1 MITLAYAQSSAQG
14 ELGIAQFL
22 PLILMFVVLYFLMIR
37 PQTKKAK
44 EHKEMVLKLSKG
56 NEVLITGGIYGTIVE
71 INDKT
76 ISLDISNGTT
86 ITIFK
91 EHQYKTFSKRHI
103 KKININL

>member
-1 MITLAYAQSSAQG
+1 MITLAYAQSPAQG

-56 NEVLITGGIYGTIVE
+56 NEVLITGGIYGTIAE

-76 ISLDISNGTT
+76 ILLDISNGTT
-86 ITIFK
+86 IKVQRTSVQNVFPK
-91 EHQYKTFSKRHI
+91 DTL
-103 KKININL
+103 KKLI

>member
-14 ELGIAQFL
+14 ELGISQFL

-56 NEVLITGGIYGTIVE
+56 NEVLITGGIYGTIAE

-76 ISLDISNGTT
+76 ILLDISNGTT
-86 ITIFK
+86 IKVQRTSVQNVFPK
-91 EHQYKTFSKRHI
+91 DTL
-103 KKININL
+103 KKLI

>member
-14 ELGIAQFL
+14 EFGITQFL

-56 NEVLITGGIYGTIVE
+56 NEVLITGGIYGIIAE

-76 ISLDISNGTT
+76 ILLDISDGT
-86 ITIFK
+86 K
-91 EHQYKTFSKRHI
+91 I
-103 KKININL
+103 KIQRTSVQNVFPKDTLKKLI

>member
-56 NEVLITGGIYGTIVE
+56 NEVLITGGIYGTITE
-71 INDKT
+71 INEKT
-76 ISLDISNGTT
+76 ILLDISNGTT
-86 ITIFK
+86 IKVQRTSVQNVFPK
-91 EHQYKTFSKRHI
+91 DTL
-103 KKININL
+103 KKLI